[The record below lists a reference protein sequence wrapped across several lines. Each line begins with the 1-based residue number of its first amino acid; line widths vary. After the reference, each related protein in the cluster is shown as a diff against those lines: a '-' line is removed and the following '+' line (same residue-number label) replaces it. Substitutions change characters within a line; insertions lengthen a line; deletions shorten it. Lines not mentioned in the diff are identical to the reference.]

1 MQASSLFLIMN
12 RPIVTGLVLL
22 VLSFIV
28 GRLVVS
34 NIGCEPGIVPPGAL
48 CMAYFNYGFIHIPLA
63 IMTLVFIVIPFL
75 IGAILIVYGIVK
87 HFR

>member
-1 MQASSLFLIMN
+1 MN

-28 GRLVVS
+28 GRLIVS
-34 NIGCEPGIVPPGAL
+34 NIGCGPGIVSPDAL
-48 CMAYFNYGFIHIPLA
+48 CMAYFNYGLVHIPLA
-63 IMTLVFIVIPFL
+63 IASLVFIVIPFL
-75 IGAILIVYGIVK
+75 IGAILVVYGIVK